1 MIEEMAHPAR
11 FELTTSASESR
22 GLSQAS
28 KRPRTAISRLAL
40 GILEVLDQTFAFVE
54 AKAAYRH
61 FDGRGMR

>member
-1 MIEEMAHPAR
+1 MIEEMARPAR

-28 KRPRTAISRLAL
+28 KRPTAISRLAL
-40 GILEVLDQTFAFVE
+40 GILEVLDQTFPFVE